1 MVVARATRWCPRARE
16 KRERKGRR
24 RSEERGWEMAK
35 WTVE

>member
-1 MVVARATRWCPRARE
+1 MVVARATRWCPRGRE